1 MSPPLKQ
8 ALTCYLKTQRKDKR
22 KEILNV
28 VYSLNKV
35 TDPHVGKSA
44 FREKG
49 FLNKNLKLRV
59 IWVLALKIKW

>member
-59 IWVLALKIKW
+59 I